1 MSLFIEL
8 QKTLSF
14 YEPMSLEMIFI
25 DLDEGFLKA
34 NSELTTEDLLA
45 ELRLMEKK
53 KIVTK
58 TKKDGQYYW
67 QKNKPKKPWYKRLV
81 FIPFKK

>member
-45 ELRLMEKK
+45 ELRLMEKIK
-53 KIVTK
+53 SIENYIHYRHWENIS
-58 TKKDGQYYW
+58 D
-67 QKNKPKKPWYKRLV
+67 
-81 FIPFKK
+81 I